1 MRILLA
7 EDERSLSSALVT
19 ILKYNNFSVDA
30 RFNGLEALSF
40 LNVNNYDLVILDIMM
55 PKLNGLDVLKK
66 IRSDN
71 NKVPVLLLTAKS
83 EIDDKVL
90 GLDLGADDY
99 LTKPFNTKELLA
111 RIRALTRRQNDVVDN
126 LYHYED
132 LFLNRTSFELICDN
146 NKILLTSKEFQIMEL
161 LIKNP
166 NKVISIDSI
175 LDNVWGFNDVDM
187 NVCWTYISY
196 LRKKLIVLNA
206 HVKIKAIRN
215 TGYTLEKLDA

>member
-1 MRILLA
+1 
-7 EDERSLSSALVT
+7 
-19 ILKYNNFSVDA
+19 
-30 RFNGLEALSF
+30 
-40 LNVNNYDLVILDIMM
+40 MM

-71 NKVPVLLLTAKS
+71 NKVHVLLLTAKS

-196 LRKKLIVLNA
+196 LRKKLILLNA

-215 TGYTLEKLDA
+215 IGYTLEKLDA

>member
-1 MRILLA
+1 M
-7 EDERSLSSALVT
+7 
-19 ILKYNNFSVDA
+19 
-30 RFNGLEALSF
+30 
-40 LNVNNYDLVILDIMM
+40 
-55 PKLNGLDVLKK
+55 
-66 IRSDN
+66 
-71 NKVPVLLLTAKS
+71 TAKS

-99 LTKPFNTKELLA
+99 LTKPFNTKELLV
-111 RIRALTRRQNDVVDN
+111 RIRALTRRQNDIVDN

-161 LIKNP
+161 LIKNS

-196 LRKKLIVLNA
+196 LRKKLILLNA

-215 TGYTLEKLDA
+215 ICYTLEKLEA

>member
-7 EDERSLSSALVT
+7 EDEKSLSSALVT

-30 RFNGLEALSF
+30 CYDGLEALSF
-40 LNVNNYDLVILDIMM
+40 LDVNVYDLVILDIMM

-66 IRSDN
+66 IRSAN
-71 NKVPVLLLTAKS
+71 NRVPVLILTAKS

-111 RIRALTRRQNDVVDN
+111 RIRALTRRQNEIVDN

-132 LFLNRTSFELICDN
+132 LSLDRTSFELICGN

-196 LRKKLIVLNA
+196 LRKKLVLLNA

-215 TGYTLEKLDA
+215 IGYTLEKLNA

>member
-1 MRILLA
+1 
-7 EDERSLSSALVT
+7 
-19 ILKYNNFSVDA
+19 
-30 RFNGLEALSF
+30 
-40 LNVNNYDLVILDIMM
+40 M

-66 IRSDN
+66 IRSDD

-166 NKVISIDSI
+166 NKIISIDSI

-196 LRKKLIVLNA
+196 LRKKLILLNA
-206 HVKIKAIRN
+206 NVKIKAIRN
-215 TGYTLEKLDA
+215 IGYTLEKLDA

>member
-1 MRILLA
+1 
-7 EDERSLSSALVT
+7 
-19 ILKYNNFSVDA
+19 
-30 RFNGLEALSF
+30 
-40 LNVNNYDLVILDIMM
+40 MM

-71 NKVPVLLLTAKS
+71 NKVHVLLLTAKS

-196 LRKKLIVLNA
+196 LRKKLILLNT

-215 TGYTLEKLDA
+215 IGYTLEKLDA

>member
-1 MRILLA
+1 MFIVFTNFLHFLFVYVISYVGLFDFCYYILVIFKVYKLLFLWSDNMRILLA

-30 RFNGLEALSF
+30 CFDGLEALSF

-111 RIRALTRRQNDVVDN
+111 RIRALTRRQNDVIDN
-126 LYHYED
+126 L
-132 LFLNRTSFELICDN
+132 
-146 NKILLTSKEFQIMEL
+146 
-161 LIKNP
+161 
-166 NKVISIDSI
+166 ISLWRFI
-175 LDNVWGFNDVDM
+175 F
-187 NVCWTYISY
+187 
-196 LRKKLIVLNA
+196 K
-206 HVKIKAIRN
+206 
-215 TGYTLEKLDA
+215 

>member
-1 MRILLA
+1 
-7 EDERSLSSALVT
+7 
-19 ILKYNNFSVDA
+19 
-30 RFNGLEALSF
+30 
-40 LNVNNYDLVILDIMM
+40 MM
-55 PKLNGLDVLKK
+55 PKLNGSDVLKK

-71 NKVPVLLLTAKS
+71 NKVHVLLLTAKS

-196 LRKKLIVLNA
+196 LRKKLILLNA

-215 TGYTLEKLDA
+215 IGYTLEKLDA

>member
-1 MRILLA
+1 ML
-7 EDERSLSSALVT
+7 
-19 ILKYNNFSVDA
+19 
-30 RFNGLEALSF
+30 
-40 LNVNNYDLVILDIMM
+40 

-71 NKVPVLLLTAKS
+71 NKFPVLLLTAKS

-196 LRKKLIVLNA
+196 LRKKLILLNA

-215 TGYTLEKLDA
+215 IGYTLEKLDA

>member
-1 MRILLA
+1 MI
-7 EDERSLSSALVT
+7 
-19 ILKYNNFSVDA
+19 II
-30 RFNGLEALSF
+30 
-40 LNVNNYDLVILDIMM
+40 ILDIMM

-196 LRKKLIVLNA
+196 LRNKLILLNA

-215 TGYTLEKLDA
+215 IGYTLEKLDA

>member
-30 RFNGLEALSF
+30 CFDGLEALSF

-99 LTKPFNTKELLA
+99 LTKPFNTKEL
-111 RIRALTRRQNDVVDN
+111 
-126 LYHYED
+126 
-132 LFLNRTSFELICDN
+132 EL
-146 NKILLTSKEFQIMEL
+146 
-161 LIKNP
+161 
-166 NKVISIDSI
+166 
-175 LDNVWGFNDVDM
+175 
-187 NVCWTYISY
+187 
-196 LRKKLIVLNA
+196 
-206 HVKIKAIRN
+206 
-215 TGYTLEKLDA
+215 